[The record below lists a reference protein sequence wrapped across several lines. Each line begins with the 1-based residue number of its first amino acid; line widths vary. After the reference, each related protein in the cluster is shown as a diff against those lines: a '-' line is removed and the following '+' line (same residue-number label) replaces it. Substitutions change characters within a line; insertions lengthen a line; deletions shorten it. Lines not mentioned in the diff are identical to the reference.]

1 MNFSNGNTN
10 NNNKTN
16 SNYVRCVRQSGIRRR
31 ARRPLYG
38 LPDGSGGMGSEEETK
53 EFETNLTTEKI

>member
-1 MNFSNGNTN
+1 MNFSYGGTYYR
-10 NNNKTN
+10 NKPF
-16 SNYVRCVRQSGIRRR
+16 SYSVRCVRQSGIRCR